1 MTSRRVLVLGCTGEI
16 GGRVARLCA
25 DAGHSVVG
33 VCRGKGKR
41 FTDIGDAVKVK
52 IGDKYDEAFLREI
65 DAEFH
70 PQVIIDSVPWYGAV
84 ERYARCF
91 PGGENFFICG
101 STGKYVPLT
110 FLPADETH
118 PWREDKKVNFYNQ
131 SKMDAEVF
139 DLWEKQGIPGTI
151 FSPTNIIGEGTVPLE
166 LWGGRN
172 IEFYQLLKAGK
183 PVVIPPCRNVLIQS
197 GYNWDL
203 ASAFAKAV
211 DFPEAVRGQQFIIS
225 CKKATT
231 LGIFLQTAMDYLH
244 SKSEI
249 IEVSCEDL
257 VRLRPDVRIVHGLD
271 FLMEHMCFDIGK
283 AEKTFGYA
291 PTLTTEQGLV
301 RSLAWCEKEGLL

>member
-1 MTSRRVLVLGCTGEI
+1 MSSRRVLVLGCTGEI

-41 FTDIGDAVKVK
+41 FTDIGDAVKVQ
-52 IGDKYDEAFLREI
+52 IGDKYDEAFLRGI
-65 DAEFH
+65 NAEFH

-91 PGGENFFICG
+91 PDGENFFICG

-110 FLPADETH
+110 FFPADETH

-139 DLWEKQGIPGTI
+139 ELWEKKGIPGTI

-211 DFPEAVRGQQFIIS
+211 DYPEAVRGQQFVIS

-231 LGIFLQTAMDYLH
+231 LGIFLQTAIDYLH

-283 AEKTFGYA
+283 AEKTFGYE

-301 RSLAWCEKEGLL
+301 KSLAWCEKAGLL